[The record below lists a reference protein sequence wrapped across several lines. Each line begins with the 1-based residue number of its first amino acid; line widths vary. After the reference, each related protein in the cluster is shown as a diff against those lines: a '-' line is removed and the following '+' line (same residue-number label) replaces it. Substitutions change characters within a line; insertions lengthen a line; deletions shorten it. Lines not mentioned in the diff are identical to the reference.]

1 VIALLTLV
9 HVFVCLVLIAA
20 VLLQSGKAADLAGAF
35 GGGGS
40 STSFGPRG
48 TATILAKLTTACA
61 ILFMVTSFGL
71 WMLGS
76 KQSGSV
82 LKDTGPGAKAP
93 AAQTSTTTP
102 PAKKEQPAAAPAT
115 KAPETSPAP
124 VQKSE
129 PAKK

>member
-1 VIALLTLV
+1 MTALLTVL
-9 HVFVCLVLIAA
+9 HVFVCFVLIAA

-48 TATILAKLTTACA
+48 TGTILARLTTACA
-61 ILFMVTSFGL
+61 ILFMVTSFCL

-93 AAQTSTTTP
+93 AAQTSPTTP
-102 PAKKEQPAAAPAT
+102 PAAEKQPAAAPTT
-115 KAPETSPAP
+115 KAPETTPAP
-124 VQKSE
+124 GQKSE
-129 PAKK
+129 PVKK